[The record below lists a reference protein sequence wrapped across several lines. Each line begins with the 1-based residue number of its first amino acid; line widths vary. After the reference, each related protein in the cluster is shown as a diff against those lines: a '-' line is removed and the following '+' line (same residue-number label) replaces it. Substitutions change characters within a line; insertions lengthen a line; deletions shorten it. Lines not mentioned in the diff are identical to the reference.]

1 MNALSWKLSVALLV
15 GLLLSACGTT
25 PPSSHYRLTAL
36 QSLPTNANGPSLGV
50 GPVNIPEYL
59 NRDGM
64 VRSDGANSLNIA
76 GNERWAE
83 PLEDGVTR
91 VIILN
96 LAGLVNTQ
104 DIRRFPWHPDRAPEI
119 GIKLNILKLDTESSR
134 ATLIAEWSVYRVDE
148 DGSLSRRLTRY
159 EEPMSSANATGGEIA
174 SAYSA
179 LLASLSQDMASEV
192 KVMVNSSSP

>member
-1 MNALSWKLSVALLV
+1 M
-15 GLLLSACGTT
+15 
-25 PPSSHYRLTAL
+25 
-36 QSLPTNANGPSLGV
+36 
-50 GPVNIPEYL
+50 
-59 NRDGM
+59 
-64 VRSDGANSLNIA
+64 
-76 GNERWAE
+76 
-83 PLEDGVTR
+83 
-91 VIILN
+91 
-96 LAGLVNTQ
+96 NTQ

-192 KVMVNSSSP
+192 KEMLNSSSP